1 MPAPERIP
9 PGSLTDAELVNLLTK
24 GQLTVLGQVGG
35 ASNAVLYCTV
45 AYEGEE
51 RTCVYK
57 PVAGEQPLWDFPDG
71 TLAQREVAA
80 YEISEAMGWG
90 LVPPTV
96 LRDGP
101 YGEGM
106 CQLWIE
112 APAGESEDGDSPL
125 LALVE
130 DEEPADGW
138 KAVALAEVGE
148 GRTALLVHADDPRL
162 RRLAVLD
169 AVINNGDRKGGHLL
183 PAPGGRLYGI
193 DHGVTFNADDKLRTL
208 LWGWA
213 GEPLTAEAVEVLGR
227 LAEELVPG
235 TALVTRLAELI
246 TAVEIDALRGRV
258 EGLRVAGRHPQPSE
272 VAVHTVAAGVTGD
285 VVLPAPPGTG
295 TPPRIPPVS
304 SSAGR
309 DEFSSEGVFHGSGAV
324 PRFGEGRRRHS
335 TPGTRKTASPARIP
349 YPVRIRKQRPVT
361 LMTCMP
367 GPLLRSPPCLARA
380 ATFGST
386 TPRPADGSPLTPVP
400 SPASTSAASRRTT
413 RPIWVMRRPTTR
425 STSFSACGSTPSG
438 RFTTSRM

>member
-9 PGSLTDAELVNLLTK
+9 SRGLTEAGLRTLLAE
-24 GQLTVLGQVGG
+24 GELTVLGQVRG
-35 ASNAVLYCTV
+35 ASNAVLHCTV

-71 TLAQREVAA
+71 TLARREVAA
-80 YEISEAMGWG
+80 YEISEATGWG

-112 APAGESEDGDSPL
+112 AEEAADGSAPDAAHGLPPL

-130 DEEPADGW
+130 DEEPGEGW
-138 KAVALAEVGE
+138 KAVGFAEVGG

-169 AVINNGDRKGGHLL
+169 AVINNADRKGGHLL

-213 GEPLTAEAVEVLGR
+213 GEPLPAEAVTVLERLSADLEPGR
-227 LAEELVPG
+227 ALA
-235 TALVTRLAELI
+235 TRLAELI
-246 TAVEIDALRGRV
+246 TEAELAALRGRI
-258 EGLRVAGRHPQPSE
+258 EALRASGRHPQPSGE
-272 VAVHTVAAGVTGD
+272 W
-285 VVLPAPPGTG
+285 PAIPW
-295 TPPRIPPVS
+295 PPV
-304 SSAGR
+304 
-309 DEFSSEGVFHGSGAV
+309 
-324 PRFGEGRRRHS
+324 
-335 TPGTRKTASPARIP
+335 
-349 YPVRIRKQRPVT
+349 
-361 LMTCMP
+361 
-367 GPLLRSPPCLARA
+367 
-380 ATFGST
+380 
-386 TPRPADGSPLTPVP
+386 
-400 SPASTSAASRRTT
+400 
-413 RPIWVMRRPTTR
+413 
-425 STSFSACGSTPSG
+425 
-438 RFTTSRM
+438 

>member
-9 PGSLTDAELVNLLTK
+9 SRGLTEAGLRTLLTE
-24 GQLTVLGQVGG
+24 GELTVLGQVRG

-45 AYEGEE
+45 AYDGEE

-71 TLAQREVAA
+71 NLARREVAA
-80 YEISEAMGWG
+80 YEVSEATGWG

-96 LRDGP
+96 LREGP

-112 APAGESEDGDSPL
+112 AEETADGDAGRAHGLPPL

-130 DEEPADGW
+130 EEEPGDGW
-138 KAVALAEVGE
+138 KAVGFAEVGE

-213 GEPLTAEAVEVLGR
+213 GESLTAEAVEVLSGLSGA
-227 LAEELVPG
+227 LAPG
-235 TALVTRLAELI
+235 AALATRLAELI
-246 TAVEIDALRGRV
+246 TPAELDALRARV
-258 EGLRVAGRHPQPSE
+258 EALRTSGRHPQPSGE
-272 VAVHTVAAGVTGD
+272 W
-285 VVLPAPPGTG
+285 PAIPW
-295 TPPRIPPVS
+295 PPV
-304 SSAGR
+304 
-309 DEFSSEGVFHGSGAV
+309 
-324 PRFGEGRRRHS
+324 
-335 TPGTRKTASPARIP
+335 
-349 YPVRIRKQRPVT
+349 
-361 LMTCMP
+361 
-367 GPLLRSPPCLARA
+367 
-380 ATFGST
+380 
-386 TPRPADGSPLTPVP
+386 
-400 SPASTSAASRRTT
+400 
-413 RPIWVMRRPTTR
+413 
-425 STSFSACGSTPSG
+425 
-438 RFTTSRM
+438 